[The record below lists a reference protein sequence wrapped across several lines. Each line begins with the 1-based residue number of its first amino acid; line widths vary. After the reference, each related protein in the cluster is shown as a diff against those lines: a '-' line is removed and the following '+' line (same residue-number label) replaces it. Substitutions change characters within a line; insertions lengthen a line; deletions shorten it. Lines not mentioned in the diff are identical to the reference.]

1 MTGYCEAC
9 RRETH
14 GEQDEYGINVCIV
27 CGCDL
32 VVGVHVEPDR
42 YIVSEAEEA
51 DLDNSEDFND
61 FLNQD

>member
-9 RRETH
+9 RREAQ

-32 VVGVHVEPDR
+32 MVGVHVVPDR